1 MCQVYPLKERQKMI
15 LLILSGAVLAGVV
28 LWISRFCYRLAF
40 YSMNEKEQDIYT
52 IPPGKQYEAVA
63 DRILELIHEVEE
75 LPYDI
80 VGITACDG
88 LHLVGRYYHFCDGAP
103 VMILFHGYRGNGRR
117 EFAGNNRIAAHLG
130 LNVIA
135 VDERAHGKSGG
146 HTITFGIKERYD
158 CLAWANYAAER
169 FGKDTPIILAGVSM
183 GAATVL
189 MASSLPL
196 PDAVKAIIA
205 DCPYSSPKAI
215 IQKVSRDVK
224 LPPKLSYP
232 FVVIGA
238 LVFGKFRLWQ
248 SSPVEAVRN
257 TDLPILLFHGD
268 DDRFVPCKMSK
279 EIFDACAGGG
289 ELVIVHGAGHALSYF
304 TDTQLYVGKVTAF
317 LKNCNVI
324 A

>member
-1 MCQVYPLKERQKMI
+1 MFW
-15 LLILSGAVLAGVV
+15 LLLAGVALSGAV

-40 YSMNEKEQDIYT
+40 YSLNEKEQDIYA

-75 LPYDI
+75 LPYEI
-80 VGITACDG
+80 VSVTARDG
-88 LHLVGRYYHFCDGAP
+88 LHLVGRYYHFRDGAP
-103 VMILFHGYRGNGRR
+103 VMLLFHGYRGNGRR
-117 EFAGNNRIAAHLG
+117 EFAGNNRIAAQLG

-146 HTITFGIKERYD
+146 HTISFGIKERYD
-158 CLAWANYAAER
+158 CLCWADYAAER
-169 FGKDTPIILAGVSM
+169 FGNETPIILSGVSM

-189 MASSLPL
+189 MASSLPM
-196 PDAVKAIIA
+196 PDSVKAVIA

-224 LPPKLSYP
+224 LPPKLAYP

-238 LVFGKFRLWQ
+238 LVFGRFRIWQ
-248 SSPVEAVRN
+248 SSPLKEVRKTN
-257 TDLPILLFHGD
+257 LPILLFHGD
-268 DDRFVPCKMSK
+268 ADRFVPCQMSE

-289 ELVIVHGAGHALSYF
+289 ELVIVPGAGHALSYF
-304 TDTQLYVGKVTAF
+304 SDTQLYVGKVSAF
-317 LKNCNVI
+317 LKNCNI
-324 A
+324 LP